1 MKLKTLNPIKLILKG
16 EDKFEF
22 LQSIITNDIYS
33 NKSNLYS
40 YILTPQGKILYEI
53 QIFFK
58 NDLIEIVCTNDQ
70 ADLFVFFNKFAK
82 LSEVSI
88 EKTYIENTN
97 YNLEYFTDN
106 LKKGRIDINFITH
119 STLIP
124 SEVHENYIDYKKG
137 CFVGQEVA
145 SRIKHRNLKKK
156 IVTIFVKR
164 KDYRPL
170 RFDNFQVILDFNEFI
185 LLRIPISEDLS
196 EFERIYNLRNIQKFR
211 SVFE

>member
-40 YILTPQGKILYEI
+40 YILTPLGKILYEI
-53 QIFFK
+53 QFFFK
-58 NDLIEIVCTNDQ
+58 IDLIEIVCTNVQ

-164 KDYRPL
+164 KDYKPL

>member
-88 EKTYIENTN
+88 EKTNIENTN

-164 KDYRPL
+164 KDYKPL

>member
-164 KDYRPL
+164 KDYKPL

>member
-1 MKLKTLNPIKLILKG
+1 MKLKTLNPIILYLKG

-22 LQSIITNDIYS
+22 LQSIISNDVYN
-33 NKSNLYS
+33 NKSSFYS

-164 KDYRPL
+164 KDYKPL

>member
-156 IVTIFVKR
+156 
-164 KDYRPL
+164 
-170 RFDNFQVILDFNEFI
+170 
-185 LLRIPISEDLS
+185 
-196 EFERIYNLRNIQKFR
+196 
-211 SVFE
+211 